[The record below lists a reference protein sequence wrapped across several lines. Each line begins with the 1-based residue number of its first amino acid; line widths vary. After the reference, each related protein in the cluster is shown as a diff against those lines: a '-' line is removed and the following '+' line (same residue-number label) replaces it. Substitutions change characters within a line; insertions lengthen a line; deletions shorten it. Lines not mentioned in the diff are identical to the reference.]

1 MKQYNVAVVGATGWS
16 GRKFRRCSK
25 SASFPLRTTIC
36 SLPSAARALPC
47 PLWAD
52 LHRAELT
59 ETCMDGLDV
68 DIALFSAGAGTSL
81 QFAPIVARL
90 MARW

>member
-1 MKQYNVAVVGATGWS
+1 
-16 GRKFRRCSK
+16 
-25 SASFPLRTTIC
+25 
-36 SLPSAARALPC
+36 
-47 PLWAD
+47 
-52 LHRAELT
+52 
-59 ETCMDGLDV
+59 MDGLDV